1 VRQVWRSSTA
11 IDSFSIG
18 FELKQRRT
26 DVRGA
31 LPRDMHG
38 TVWQNANTVD
48 AFAVG
53 YEPDEEGAEDE
64 DHDVCGLIP
73 GTGRDELR

>member
-1 VRQVWRSSTA
+1 MWRSSTA

-18 FELKQRRT
+18 YELKQRRN

-38 TVWQNANTVD
+38 TVWKKTNTVD

-53 YEPDEEGAEDE
+53 FEMEEDSAVDE

-73 GTGRDELR
+73 CTGRDELR